1 MPSDEAA
8 VWEYGTADRLAAA
21 ASGVAKKLRKIN
33 PAERRQERRNV
44 LKVSAAR
51 AAESGSEDISRKWA
65 ILNGHGNRPGY
76 SIYAQRTST
85 TETQGSCGAVGAQEG
100 NFQYSPLA
108 RTKILIE
115 RVHPCL
121 LTRFALHQG
130 EFHEQKRLALLCP
143 GGWRSLHLGDTGSR
157 SKLHAESELHEPQ
170 FNLSAYYGGQNIT
183 INECMDPN
191 SPSCAWADA
200 VAVPAA
206 PDAANTSLPAACRQ
220 MITQLRFATIPSARG
235 PTVHSKLHLVAGREC
250 R

>member
-1 MPSDEAA
+1 MSRTFLPNLNISAFWLVGSSRNTHHRNAESSLRRPRPGSWLFFSFRETTWMPSDEAA

-121 LTRFALHQG
+121 LTRFAPPPG
-130 EFHEQKRLALLCP
+130 RIPRTEETGAVMPWRLA
-143 GGWRSLHLGDTGSR
+143 
-157 SKLHAESELHEPQ
+157 
-170 FNLSAYYGGQNIT
+170 F
-183 INECMDPN
+183 
-191 SPSCAWADA
+191 
-200 VAVPAA
+200 
-206 PDAANTSLPAACRQ
+206 
-220 MITQLRFATIPSARG
+220 FAF
-235 PTVHSKLHLVAGREC
+235 GRY